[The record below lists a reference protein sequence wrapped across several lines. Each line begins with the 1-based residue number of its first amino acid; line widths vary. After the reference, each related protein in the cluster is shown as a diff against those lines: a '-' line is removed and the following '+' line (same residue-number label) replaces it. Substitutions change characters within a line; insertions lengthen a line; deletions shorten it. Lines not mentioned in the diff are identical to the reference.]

1 MKSKV
6 YSPIKKIYIRNFR
19 NLGDV
24 ELDFSLSPII
34 TLVGDNEAGKTSV
47 IKAITTCG
55 LNANPR
61 EQKDYIR
68 DNTKMFGVAIELE
81 DGTTVTRIK
90 ELSGINSYQIT
101 KDKQLLWKVNKITD
115 GLPEEVQKVMG
126 LIAEPE
132 TNEFLHIR
140 TYEDKLLFVVTPNS
154 TNYKVMY
161 NALKV
166 EQVAKAIKAGS
177 AEVNELKSKNN
188 NNEISKNALE
198 AQLKSIHTFDIEPLL
213 DIRDR
218 LKSQLNVI
226 NKVNKAKTLL
236 DKIKQSEAKLGAL
249 LLLDKFG
256 LKEID
261 ELLVNRIN
269 NASRLLEKRN
279 KAEELAITVNNIN
292 SLGIIE
298 VDNLEKMT
306 NILTKKNILQQKIS
320 DASVLNSINEISEIS
335 ELNVMQLNKVKDL
348 LNEVETYNQK
358 DSLMSI
364 TDYESIDTSV
374 ISKIIRAKTIISE
387 NNTRGTTLTQ
397 INNYIEQVHNYMK
410 QCGVAVE
417 TCPKCGEAVVFD
429 IDKLE

>member
-1 MKSKV
+1 M
-6 YSPIKKIYIRNFR
+6 
-19 NLGDV
+19 
-24 ELDFSLSPII
+24 DFSLSPII

-279 KAEELAITVNNIN
+279 KAEELAVTVNNIN

-348 LNEVETYNQK
+348 LNKVETYNQK